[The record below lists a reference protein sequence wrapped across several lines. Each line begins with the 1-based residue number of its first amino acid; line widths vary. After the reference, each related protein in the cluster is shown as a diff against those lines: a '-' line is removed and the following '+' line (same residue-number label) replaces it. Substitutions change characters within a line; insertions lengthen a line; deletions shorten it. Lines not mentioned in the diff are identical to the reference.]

1 MKKIMFVSGAVAA
14 SLTTLGVLFKT
25 MYWPGAN
32 VMLVFGLGMLAFI
45 FIPITAKYYY
55 NNHSVKST

>member
-1 MKKIMFVSGAVAA
+1 MKKIMFISGAVVA

-32 VMLVFGLGMLAFI
+32 VMLVLGLGILAFI
-45 FIPITAKYYY
+45 FIPIATKYYY